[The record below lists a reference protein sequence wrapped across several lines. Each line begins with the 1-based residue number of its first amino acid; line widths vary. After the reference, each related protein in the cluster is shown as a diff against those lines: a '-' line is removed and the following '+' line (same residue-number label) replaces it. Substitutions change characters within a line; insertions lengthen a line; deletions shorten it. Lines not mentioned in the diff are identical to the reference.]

1 MQSRI
6 ETKEDAEEVLHN
18 LSEQCIQNIE
28 KTTDI
33 YFKLDPENNALTNA
47 DDDRLFRMRKVIMH
61 ASMIATL
68 GGHNANLHALAVEC
82 RVAREQLDILLG
94 KDLGWA
100 PPYDDLSP
108 YVHPSPILLVYPQSM
123 GGLSTDHDILIHA
136 TRLGMLNEFG
146 MKYAG
151 SLFYLANDLNKKL
164 CPEIANIV
172 SGFTEV
178 SNNLPPPKELN
189 ALLKEKPE

>member
-1 MQSRI
+1 MQSKI
-6 ETKEDAEEVLHN
+6 ETKEEAEEALHN
-18 LSEQCIQNIE
+18 LSERCIQNIE

-47 DDDRLFRMRKVIMH
+47 GDDRLFRMRKVIMH

-82 RVAREQLDILLG
+82 RVAREQLDILLR
-94 KDLGWA
+94 KNLRHV
-100 PPYDDLSP
+100 PLYDDLSP

-123 GGLSTDHDILIHA
+123 GGLSTDHDIRIHV
-136 TRLGMLNEFG
+136 RRILMLSRFG
-146 MKYAG
+146 VKYAS
-151 SLFYLANDLNKKL
+151 SLFHLANDLNKDL
-164 CPEIANIV
+164 CPEIENIV

-178 SNNLPPPKELN
+178 SNNLPPSKELN